1 MAFYP
6 PEQIAKLQENVRK
19 GLGKERA
26 PKSGPK
32 KWATDFSLHD
42 KLGLPEPDI
51 MTEDE
56 IKALISKMSQTPT
69 NDKQRIES
77 LWTPYID
84 AEQLRVNRELEYS
97 DKDEL
102 IFSVLGG
109 ASASM
114 KSTWRKR
121 AEEGYNPQTTQEQ
134 LIIENLLEVSVVADP
149 DDAKLMIPEYQAHLE
164 HQIPGGASFV
174 HQESRNITEAMRKMA
189 EDNQLP
195 ITYDTSGQFNDGYQ
209 TLIDMKNAG
218 YETKAM
224 YFLAPNDVLE
234 ARVAEREKKTGR
246 SVPGYVIRNIA
257 SNLVSIIPNLWRS
270 GYLDQLILVDT
281 TDPNDPKILHMLRL
295 DEDLMFEADEDALRS
310 YFGPRNDWWL
320 SVPQKANY

>member
-1 MAFYP
+1 
-6 PEQIAKLQENVRK
+6 
-19 GLGKERA
+19 
-26 PKSGPK
+26 
-32 KWATDFSLHD
+32 
-42 KLGLPEPDI
+42 

-56 IKALISKMSQTPT
+56 IKALISKMSMTPPR
-69 NDKQRIES
+69 DKQRIDS
-77 LWTPYID
+77 IWNPYID
-84 AEQLRVNRELEYS
+84 AEKDRVNTELETS
-97 DKDEL
+97 GSDEL
-102 IFSVLGG
+102 VFSVLGG

-121 AEEGYNPQTTQEQ
+121 AEAGYNPKTPQEQ
-134 LIIENLLEVSVVADP
+134 LIIDNLLKVSVIADP

-218 YETKAM
+218 YKTKAM
-224 YFLAPNDVLE
+224 YFLAPNDVLA
-234 ARVAEREKKTGR
+234 ARVAEREKETGR

-257 SNLVSIIPNLWRS
+257 SNLVGIIPDLWRG
-270 GYLDQLILVDT
+270 GYLDELVLVDT
-281 TDPNDPKILHMLRL
+281 TDPDDPKILHMLSL
-295 DEDLMFEADEDALRS
+295 AEDLLFEADEDALKG

-320 SVPQKANY
+320 IVPQKANY